1 MLELEMLVLFG
12 ADLGEID
19 SRLLD
24 LRVKDA
30 FSSVSAIAVELGFL
44 GTG

>member
-1 MLELEMLVLFG
+1 MLVLFG
-12 ADLGEID
+12 ADLGKID

-30 FSSVSAIAVELGFL
+30 LSSVSAIVAELGFL